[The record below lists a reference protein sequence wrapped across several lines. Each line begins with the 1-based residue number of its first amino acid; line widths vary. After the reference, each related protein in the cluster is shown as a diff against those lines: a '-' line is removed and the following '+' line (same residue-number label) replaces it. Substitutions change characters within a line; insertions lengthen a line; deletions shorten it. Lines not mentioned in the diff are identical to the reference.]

1 MGAPWHNRQNWTDV
15 IESGKYIV
23 PKDKSLFI
31 GEPAKITGSTS
42 GEGVP
47 AYDIFY
53 SVSGYD
59 DATGVEACA
68 GVSEDEVI
76 RADNLPDGLRNIE
89 FRHGRRDIDLCLHGD
104 RTMLNKQSGYTA
116 KINELVAPA
125 PGGFQ
130 KWSTG
135 KTVLGKV
142 KEGPIEYNQRG
153 LIMIDTQNVAP

>member
-1 MGAPWHNRQNWTDV
+1 MGAPYINRQNWTDV

-31 GEPAKITGSTS
+31 GEPVKYLGSTS
-42 GEGVP
+42 GDGVP
-47 AYDIFY
+47 GYDKYY

-59 DATGVEACA
+59 DATGVEPCM
-68 GVSEDEVI
+68 GVSEDEII
-76 RADNLPDGLRNIE
+76 RADNLPAALRNIE
-89 FRHGRRDIDLCLHGD
+89 FRQGRRDVALCLHGD
-104 RTMLNKQSGYTA
+104 RTMLNKDSGYTA

-135 KTVLGKV
+135 KAVLGKV

-153 LIMIDTQNVAP
+153 LIMIDTENVAP